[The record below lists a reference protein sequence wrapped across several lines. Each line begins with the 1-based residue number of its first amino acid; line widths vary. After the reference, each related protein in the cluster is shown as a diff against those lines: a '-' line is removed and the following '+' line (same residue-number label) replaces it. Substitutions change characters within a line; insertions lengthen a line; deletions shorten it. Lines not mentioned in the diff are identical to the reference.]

1 VSHTLVTIIC
11 PVAQDNVERAR
22 DVIEALGN
30 PAVEPVRIAFESVA
44 SEPGDLGIHFASLTV
59 FPATDG
65 GGHLLFEFSADGARA
80 SLIAAL
86 AKHLGPLVHDAYA
99 LAADRGTAPLADYWT
114 SHIVEVGQGF
124 FDNAGVV
131 FAGTPGLSVRRIR
144 QETALREHLKTL
156 VEGNAEPF
164 TSALAV
170 LERVRRALEK
180 SSTFAWALEADD
192 VAALQSERTGIGPYL
207 RIGLNVFRMYLWPLG
222 VPALLAFGL
231 ALWADRSGAGITRAV
246 MAGWDVL
253 VATLLAAIVAL
264 GIAYVVF
271 RRKETRDVPD
281 RRAPDPHKVAAIVA
295 RENFHAHSHL
305 AAVSVIKPGLL
316 RRAALK
322 AVFAAIAQLATNLY
336 RPGWLGTLGTIHFA
350 RWLRVPNTRDL
361 IFLSNY
367 GGSFESYLEDFI
379 TKAHVGLTGVWSNT
393 EGFPR
398 TSNLVQQGASDG
410 DFFKRWAR
418 RQQVPTGCWYSAYPQ
433 LTTTNI
439 RTNAAIRQGL
449 GTILTEEEARRWLL
463 LFGAAPRP
471 ASALE
476 VNEIQSLVFG
486 GLAFLKYAMCIG
498 FALGDSGAREWLALV
513 RKTVSF
519 GDGRKLGDCAIIL
532 GLTPS
537 ALRKLH
543 VPEDALA
550 TFPSAF
556 LQGMARRH
564 ARAFL
569 ATMGATRLRSGSGAP
584 AELPS
589 MACCSCTASRP
600 TRSRARAAR

>member
-1 VSHTLVTIIC
+1 M
-11 PVAQDNVERAR
+11 
-22 DVIEALGN
+22 
-30 PAVEPVRIAFESVA
+30 
-44 SEPGDLGIHFASLTV
+44 
-59 FPATDG
+59 FPATEG

-80 SLIAAL
+80 PLIAAL

-124 FDNAGVV
+124 FDNSGVL

-144 QETALREHLKTL
+144 QEVALREHLKTL
-156 VEGNAEPF
+156 VEEHAGPF

-192 VAALQSERTGIGPYL
+192 VAALQSEKTGIGPYL
-207 RIGLNVFRMYLWPLG
+207 RIRLNVFKMYLWPLRCRAAR
-222 VPALLAFGL
+222 PRARALG
-231 ALWADRSGAGITRAV
+231 DRSGAGITRAV

-253 VATLLAAIVAL
+253 MATLGAALAAL
-264 GIAYVVF
+264 GLSTWCSAG
-271 RRKETRDVPD
+271 RNP
-281 RRAPDPHKVAAIVA
+281 RRAGPACAGPAEGRGNCRA
-295 RENFHAHSHL
+295 RELPRAQPPRRR
-305 AAVSVIKPGLL
+305 VVIKPGLL

-350 RWLRVPNTRDL
+350 RWVRVPGTPDL

-379 TKAHVGLTGVWSNT
+379 TKAHFGLTGVWSNT

-398 TSNLVQQGASDG
+398 AANLVQQGASDG
-410 DFFKRWAR
+410 DFFKWWAR

-476 VNEIQSLVFG
+476 VNEIRASSSG
-486 GLAFLKYAMCIG
+486 GLGFLKY
-498 FALGDSGAREWLALV
+498 DVHR
-513 RKTVSF
+513 
-519 GDGRKLGDCAIIL
+519 
-532 GLTPS
+532 
-537 ALRKLH
+537 LH
-543 VPEDALA
+543 
-550 TFPSAF
+550 
-556 LQGMARRH
+556 ARRQPRAPI
-564 ARAFL
+564 ARAQQSVVRRRPKARRLCDHPRSHPIGASQAAGAGGRAGDVSVGISAGHGGAVTL
-569 ATMGATRLRSGSGAP
+569 AHSWRRWAQ
-584 AELPS
+584 
-589 MACCSCTASRP
+589 
-600 TRSRARAAR
+600 RAF